1 MANDTRLRL
10 YKALNDAGYDIGEY
24 DEFDR
29 RMNNSDDRGKFYK
42 AVSDAGFDIG
52 PIDEFDERIR
62 DSKYK
67 LLIHGVET
75 PVSEKEWREAKR
87 KAERRNTGG
96 NGSDR
101 KSGIQEEAERLPVAP
116 TMEQKDMEAAVGLRK
131 PGSYPIGK
139 DGQLDIH
146 PVLTQRSERIHQRGM
161 ENAHGDL
168 DTERE
173 VELSEAYAER
183 KRLEKELEPYT
194 MRQASRIIHSSTIP
208 GGYAGGHSSEERAD
222 MKRHDALLAAKRQLD
237 ERIATLEESRDKNTS
252 GFWRNLWRTVT
263 NPSTWS
269 FGLIPLNDALASND
283 VADKLENGTELNE
296 QEETMLRQMVMNEE
310 AKQKY
315 GDDKGFMARAGTIT
329 GEALPFVAEFLLTG
343 GYGGVTKGVGEATAK
358 GLAKMTAT
366 DLSKKGLRS
375 WLVKSTGTV
384 AGDVAGATLM
394 ANTTGVAKTASDVME
409 RQRGSIIQ
417 DENGDYHFGHYE
429 QDEDGNSVF
438 VDGGKTWAQSIYE
451 AEAANTLEYY
461 TEMLGNHMEKPL
473 GAVGSWIAEK
483 TGLGKAGAYLVK
495 KLGLGEVSKDLSQI
509 TANGYGRA
517 MKHVLERGG
526 IQDYPSEVLEE
537 EANIIL
543 NSMFV
548 GDNSLSDLVDGR
560 TQADIWGGMLFSV
573 GFMNSPAV
581 GWRGIQSAGY
591 LKTKHDMEKAD
602 KLASYRMTED
612 RWKPLRERI
621 DGTSNEDMTDLEMEI
636 KHDDTMHENEKKAA
650 LDYIGRLL
658 KFRGWNIG
666 ATAKAKDE
674 VENPAAEPQGAV
686 SRDLNASYIGGYEA
700 DDEQLN
706 DIRNGYEFQ
715 RQRIEELA
723 ADDMLNQLDADPI
736 GALNFIRSGEAWT
749 EEEKQTAIDYVN
761 AKAAYDG
768 MIHRVQDDI
777 DGRIA
782 MSDAMIE
789 SRKHHD
795 DGMIHPATMKTDDRK
810 VYVIGGKLV
819 MNEDGTMIDHD
830 QSDESVII
838 RDAATGAIE
847 FADPHD
853 VLSTDEALDAAQE
866 KEAAQEAIR
875 QQYAQEAANKI
886 DGVLPFNNGDTY
898 QVVDDQGQQ
907 HTVTVIPTGTVN
919 SQGQVLQT
927 GDGEVVVSMDGGEPV
942 AMSRE
947 AIQNMA
953 ENVNLARLQQ
963 YVQEKAVQR
972 EEQAA
977 AEREANRPVYNL
989 NDEVTLQ
996 TEEGMVRGSI
1006 AAEANEDGLI
1016 EVYTERPIGGKQIN
1030 LYNRDQLDGMVVEH
1044 NGAVAEP
1051 QPVQNEGGD
1060 AGGEAGLEQ
1069 TGANEPSAA
1078 TPSTPVAEATVTVDE
1093 PMPMIG
1099 EGEDAEPDFSQATPQ
1114 RAHTYIYNEA
1124 GLSRDEANQ
1133 FVEANRKAADK
1144 ALEKAQNGKPKMGTS
1159 LAKYRKETAE
1169 WQQKVEAAQQ
1179 VSDYWKQVKDEQG
1192 RVLASEAQE
1201 RAVRDAAAHE
1211 QAVTQEQARQ
1221 AEELR
1226 KREEQSALGTH
1237 TASPAIREKWESAH
1251 KVEGARNEIV
1261 LANGERVPGRYVLV
1275 ESGAATPSHNPRQE
1289 FVKNEG
1295 FPMDENGQSVN
1306 DRDYERDKDAQATTR
1321 QIASVYDQ
1329 RALQTP
1335 VVVTNDGIVLSGN
1348 GRTMAGELAAQDGT
1362 DGAYIEHL
1370 KKYGR
1375 QFGFTPEQMEGMA
1388 HPRVVFVPDEAM
1400 PYTADTFAK
1409 FNQQEMKGQSKTEQA
1424 VKLGKVV
1431 GNETFG
1437 RIIKSINA
1445 YDTLGEYYADPS
1457 ATTQAVN
1464 ELRDAGAISQA
1475 QYAEMFDGETISA
1488 QGREVLEN
1496 MLIGK
1501 AFESNPDAVR
1511 QITSFKGVRQSVIT
1525 ALAEISNNLMLGEDY
1540 SHESELAQAINLVYQ
1555 ARQSGYK
1562 QGDKV
1567 SGFARQQNLFAFD
1580 EGATVADF
1588 DNATVLMYADLLN
1601 EGRPTLLKKALAL
1614 YNQAAK
1620 DSANGQLDIFSGGVK
1635 TQEEILYDVKQ
1646 LLRNGTEEEQQA
1658 ALAAATAERKAAAV
1672 SGISENGVAG
1682 GVNQGGEVTGGIERT
1697 DEREGDLAQAKVT
1710 APLSNEVNEFDKP
1723 FVLSSDGTPTFG
1735 EVTEDSGL
1743 TAAPIKLSL
1752 GENIVDENG
1761 SNHGYGL
1768 LHIEAGHGN
1777 QIRAAGF
1784 ASVEDF
1790 VEAVARNYDTIREGS
1805 VVADNQTYLL
1815 EVSDEHNNTL
1825 FVQLSKDGG
1834 YWNVN
1839 SAGIFKKKYSRR
1851 KPEVFTRPALEPE
1864 TNTDFSGVDSGL
1876 SNGVTAPAGN
1886 SPQTSA
1892 GKGSNNNPNLQEKAE
1907 IFADGQGNM
1916 EIDGGTVS
1924 QQHIGQEV
1932 ENEEATVGEPQVET
1946 DAVAIAEREVNT
1958 NPTPAQKDAG
1968 NYKKGHVKIE
1978 GFDVTI
1984 ENPRGSERSGTDANG
1999 HEWRQRMN
2007 NTYGYIRGTEGVDG
2021 DHIDVFLSDS
2031 PESGNVYVID
2041 QRKADGS
2048 FDEHKVM
2055 YGFGSADEARAAYLS
2070 NYEEGWQGLG
2080 AITEV
2085 SKDEFKK
2092 WIDSSHR
2099 KTKPFAEYKSVKT
2112 LGDTQLGEGAAV
2124 VQQPTEQS
2132 EEPQPVG
2139 RGVFGNIYDQFKG
2152 KAKEAI
2158 AFLRKRK
2165 EGVAK
2170 GALHHRQV
2178 GDIDVVWGDENRGLA
2193 HIDNKHTDVATR
2205 LQEVLDGMS
2214 VVSTSEN
2221 RIVLDS
2227 PTHRAVVSKDWYGEP
2242 VDNWLLTA
2250 YGKKNG
2256 VSGGSIDI
2264 VPEPEGKQNGTA
2276 PLQNASP
2283 SNSVS
2288 ANTTDTNRTAVDGK
2302 RNDTATPQNTVSEGK
2317 GNDISASEQ
2326 GNAEKSAI
2334 EPEFEARYQISP
2346 KPYTTKRGKVLD
2358 MQLVMFP
2365 DELKDKVN
2373 WTNARQLAKELK
2385 GWWSREDGGFLM
2397 RDAETAQQLADTVLS
2412 QIGNNDA
2419 MEQQLRDERLSLSDM
2434 ALATDE
2440 AQNVEAVDAQQ
2451 EADALT
2457 QQPPQEAQGSMAD
2470 NGYGANNTL
2479 VSRDRYEELKERMR
2493 KKMLGQLNM
2502 GIDPEILAIGTE
2514 MAAFHIEAGA
2524 RKFADFAKKMIEDL
2538 GDAIRPYLKSFY
2550 NGARELPE
2558 VGDAGYSEEMSPYD
2572 EVRAFDVLS
2581 LGGETTEHSTPTVFE
2596 RAEEVTKELD
2606 AERQAEEAKEK
2617 IAESKPKTTP
2627 NPLRPATEA
2636 DFDNAHPVVYYDG
2649 KPYGV
2654 IAVMHSGEQISAT
2667 QFSQPHIESI
2677 VLTNGK
2683 SVNLDNLQVFDEAT
2697 AATQR
2702 IREIAE
2708 KNSISEQKRG
2718 KSTPSKKKRVSLQQ
2732 EPDLFGNSFNEEST
2746 SVESQNK
2753 NDNDRLRRTE
2763 TAVRSS
2769 RGQGEGAP
2777 APAQT
2782 DRGGELPSESGG
2794 SQLQQGADRQGS
2806 AGLQDRRSP
2815 DGLSQGESV
2824 ESRRDDNGGLD
2835 SGLQERRNDG
2845 RRDSSVQ
2852 GRDEQVRSS
2861 SGRPVGYVSQL
2872 TENLSGVPNGDTRG
2886 SVRPGSSNIRRS
2898 ESERGKSDAPL
2909 SPVSN
2914 PKNLR
2919 NNHAE
2924 RGKDYAP
2931 RGVDARID
2939 ANIKAIELMKQ
2950 LMDSGEQATPE
2961 QMAVLRQFSGWGGLG
2976 KAFENYTAH
2985 TNGKPTPQYL
2995 RELLGEE
3002 AYQQANMSRNSAY
3015 YTPANV
3021 IDALWDVAR
3030 AMGFKGGR
3038 VLEGSAGIGNI
3049 LGLMPTDMSERSDIH
3064 AVEIDPTTGNI
3075 LSLLYPDAKVDVQG
3089 FEATQ
3094 VENGSV
3100 DLAITNVPFVTG
3112 LRVNDTTGDK
3122 DLSKKF
3128 HDIHDFC
3135 IAKNVRKLREG
3146 GMGIFITS
3154 SGTLDNSARLR
3165 QWIIQE
3171 GGADVVG
3178 AFRLNNE
3185 TFGGTGATSD
3195 IIVIRKRVNGKVS
3208 PHAIDVLST
3217 TGERTAE
3224 YDTGES
3230 KRVKGEEIP
3239 IIKQLSMDYNSY
3251 FVEHPE
3257 MMGGEMHFGFE
3268 KGETFRPTSKALYP
3282 VKGKNQAELLK
3293 SWVSSFAGKE
3303 WVNAETSRQNRE
3315 AHDVVYE
3322 ELGEGVK
3329 EGSMVVS
3336 NGQLCI
3342 AQRGKAVPLAVNAN
3356 KVKGHSKVECF
3367 EAYQGIKKALS
3378 DLLQYQTD
3386 VEDDSGL
3393 QPLLKA
3399 LNKAYDDFVKTYGHL
3414 HKNTS
3419 ISFLKSDVDFANI
3432 LALEKFSERGDLKT
3446 GKRIQEFGKTD
3457 IFSQRV
3463 VEKEKAPE
3471 PTNVKDGIIAS
3482 IYVYGRVDVPWITEQ
3497 LSGKTAEHTTLTEDD
3512 VKAEIVRSGL
3522 GFENPVT
3529 RQMEVSYEYLSGNVR
3544 EKLAQATQNNSN
3556 GQYDANIKA
3565 LEKVIPDNIPAHL
3578 IDFSIGSSWIDPKLY
3593 EEYVKEKTDIDVTFT
3608 SAGGTWFMRTP
3619 YSVSEQKNRAMGV
3632 VSELLHKT
3640 IMGTQLI
3647 EAAMQNKT
3655 ITVSETHK
3663 KWDGSTETI
3672 TDKEATQACS
3682 NKIDEIR
3689 QDFKEW
3695 ARAKMQSDP
3704 AMSEHIERIYNDMF
3718 NNYAPMKIEDTF
3730 VPIHFAG
3737 ASKKITLDPHQSHA
3751 AMRAVLQ
3758 PVMLAHEVGAGK
3770 TFTLITAAM
3779 EMRRLGTA
3787 KKPMI
3792 VVQNATVGQ
3801 FVESAKELYLSAKV
3815 LTIEEA
3821 DRTAEGRK
3829 NFYAKIKY
3837 NDWDMIV
3844 VPQSVF
3850 ERIPD
3855 SEERQMKFVQDKIEE
3870 KMLVLEQMRDADP
3883 DSSSWIVKQAEKEI
3897 NKLEDE
3903 LAGLTDSISSKRKE
3917 RDEKKEAVTRQNA
3930 EVKALEMLD
3939 RQTDDVENF
3948 DDMGIDAILVDEAHE
3963 YKHLGF
3969 ATAMQRGVKG
3979 VDPSYSKKAQ
3989 GVYLKTQAVLEKNN
4003 GRNVV
4008 FATGTPI
4015 SNTAAEIWTFMR
4027 YLMPADTMKEYGIYY
4042 FDDFV
4047 RNFGNL
4053 QQMLEFTTSG
4063 KFKESNRFAGY
4074 VNLPELVRIWAG
4086 VADTMT
4092 QKEIEEYRKKMGK
4105 PTKIP
4110 RTELLYDNGDN
4121 KAEDIYLPQTRALR
4135 SVMKYV
4141 KKRLDDFDKMSG
4153 KEKKENSHIPLTMYG
4168 IAKAAA
4174 VDARLVVSDAADEP
4188 QSKTNE
4194 AVRQTLRSLRETE
4207 SYSGTVALFADN
4219 YQNKKSGFNLY
4230 EDIREKLIAQGVP
4243 AEQIVVMKSGMSVKK
4258 KLEIFDKVNRGE
4270 IRVIMGSTFTLGTGV
4285 NIQERLHTLIHLDA
4299 PNRPMD
4305 YTQRNGRI
4313 LRQGNL
4319 HKEMGKPVRV
4329 LRFGVEDSLD
4339 VTAYQRLKTKGA
4351 IADSIMN
4358 GKQMMSNSM
4367 ENRVLEEEED
4377 VFGDTVAQLSGSE
4390 YAMLKNQAE
4399 KDVRKYEAKKKQYQA
4414 DQTYCHNEIPR
4425 LDGEIRAWKERLD
4438 KYRKNLAIVEAV
4450 PQHTEPSITVG
4461 KQTFPSIEAM
4471 ADFIKEYNK
4480 SIKEAENDLRDN
4492 PSLHSQTR
4500 RLTVNVGGIDFVFT
4514 TEQNVE
4520 TKEDQGTLFSAVRRK
4535 MTYSCEALGLTDVP
4549 VRQSLLREGLEDI
4562 VKNVISGQDFRE
4574 GIERSERIIDKN
4586 EKSLAQVRERHGKPF
4601 EFEKELEQAH
4611 ERFDEYSELMKKELE
4626 EKEKKYAEMDA
4637 DVEDVDVNEAAEV
4650 EDEDTVGDE
4659 DVRFKDGGGRDEGV
4673 AQVRRR
4679 FDELNS
4685 QYSGKAFDV
4694 VVLDELSDDEV
4705 LDLLGA
4711 TAEEREEITPEEVE
4725 KVRDWLKNGKRY
4737 ASYNSLTG
4745 KIIIFADKVPE
4756 GKEEEAFFHENIHGV
4771 LRDLYG
4777 DGVRPVAEL
4786 FWEIAP
4792 DNGLVSRDFVK
4803 RNYESAK
4810 QKEEYFVYWLSRA
4823 MVKGRVDEELDLLGK
4838 EETNIKDY
4846 GQGTEENGEAN
4857 RPEVQEEEV
4866 GNSSGMGSE
4875 TGERRRDRVLRGVR
4889 LESSS
4894 VRGIRD
4900 VVVGILNSIGY
4911 EPSLEAERRL
4921 DMDSGVNSAT
4931 GIPGGALSRLAG
4943 SYEPR
4948 TATRRYTR
4956 AEQSAYVERKL
4967 KQLRR
4972 AATELVEKLGLTG
4985 RVTILDSD
4993 EGLGKRYQGKRG
5005 WYDEKKGTITVVLGN
5020 HSGKLD
5026 VLETVLHEG
5035 VAHYGLRRLFGRN
5048 FDQFLDNV
5056 FEAAEPD
5063 VRARIVKLA
5072 TRHKWDFRI
5081 ATEEY
5086 LADLAERI
5094 DYNAVDNVMF
5104 GWWTSIKRMF
5114 FKMLGKLGLK
5124 DFADTGIELS
5134 DNELRYILWR
5144 SYQNLAEPGRYRN
5157 PFSVAKDMDMQLRLG
5172 VSSYDKER
5180 ARIHSLGRIDDS
5192 SRVLANAVAEGGNF
5206 VAEPQ
5211 STVLRF
5217 SGGDLEDVNARFNE
5231 QLANFT
5237 LASSDDYVFDLGSPS
5252 LPLLAAGVEDKPIR
5266 LYGSKVAA
5274 KMRKHGF
5281 NASELRDLPYAVAH
5295 PIAVFDNLGRIG
5307 NRSVLT
5313 ELQKERGNI
5322 LVTIDIGKGTDVDFD
5337 IVSSV
5342 FGKRGSSVVEW
5353 INKGFLRFV
5362 DKEKA
5367 LNYLHLS
5374 APIAE
5379 ASNNPELNSAAKVVE
5394 EFENPKL
5401 FEENLSE
5408 DSKKG
5413 GVLFRDGDGD
5423 FSERDRAIARD
5434 RYEKMVSE
5442 GLYQFQEAVQDSM
5455 LGLKKLYDAILT
5467 PKGKVH
5473 MEDVE
5478 GYENAYLAENRMS
5491 SVNAAE
5497 QHDYYLRFMQP
5508 LLEEIGKLTKPAG
5521 KTSGHSNAAR
5531 IALTDY
5537 MMAKHGL
5544 ERNRVFA
5551 ERDAREVEANGG
5563 DFNEAYQNF
5572 REKDYS
5578 GLTALTGENDV
5589 LAAEDAAQQIVD
5601 DYEAAYDTADL
5612 WDRTREATHATLE
5625 KIYRSGL
5632 LSKERYEQIRDMF
5645 QYYIPLQGWDETTSD
5660 EVYGYLTSKSGP
5672 FGGSPIKHA
5681 VGRSSKADDPVA
5693 TIAMMAD
5700 AAIRQG
5706 NRNLMKQRFLNFVLN
5721 HPSDLV
5727 SVRDLWLEYDAVAD
5741 EWVPV
5746 FADIEDGDTAADVER
5761 KVEAFEQ
5768 RMEQLAEAEPDRYKR
5783 GRDAQSIP
5791 YKVVKGNMKEH
5802 QVLVK
5807 RGGRT
5812 YVLTINGNPRAA
5824 QALNGLTNPD
5834 VEQGGAVGKLLKA
5847 GEWVNRH
5854 LSAFYTTRYPDFV
5867 VSNFFRDMLYSNCMT
5882 WVKESPRYALRYHKN
5897 FGMVANPVMMRRLLG
5912 KWEHGTLDRNKRLEE
5927 MFYQFM
5933 MNGGET
5939 GYTSVR
5945 DIEEHKREIA
5955 KELKK
5960 QGSMSRKAWSAL
5972 GMQLDLLN
5980 RSVEN
5985 CARFAA
5991 FVTSR
5996 EMGRSIDRSIYD
6008 AKEVSVNFN
6017 KKGSGSKMLNSK
6029 GQDRNILKLL
6039 ANPKTYFSEKDRA
6052 ELLAQIGSYVGGGGR
6067 LAFVFWNAGV
6077 QGLTNFGR
6085 AGKRHGGKAFAGAA
6099 TMFIVGYV
6107 IPQLAA
6113 AMGGGDGDDDDKNAY
6128 YNLPEY
6134 VRRSNICFRVGDQW
6148 VTIPLPIE
6156 FRSIYGLGELA
6167 SGVISGNEHYDNKE
6181 LSYQIV
6187 SQVSQILPLDMLE
6200 GGGGVSPWIPSSAK
6214 PFVEAY
6220 WMNKG
6225 WTGLPIYKETPWNQN
6240 DPEWTKAY
6248 KNTDQTLVGASKWLN
6263 ENTGGDDFK
6272 KGAIDINPAKLEY
6285 LLSGVFGGYVTT
6297 AEKLK
6302 KMGETAL
6309 GNREFD
6315 WRNMLIANRVVK
6327 TGDERTANRKL
6338 QNEYFKYKKE
6348 YEETKRLMRK
6358 YKDAADEGI
6367 AGMAEK
6373 VDFLYNSPEYLR
6385 YELFNKYKADI
6396 DDYREDLQEATDD
6409 SERKSIEGEMY
6420 ATMREL
6426 IDLLH
6431 EVK

>member
-1 MANDTRLRL
+1 MNDNKRKL
-10 YKALNDAGYDIGEY
+10 YDALSQEY
-24 DEFDR
+24 DMGTFEQF
-29 RMNNSDDRGKFYK
+29 ST
-42 AVSDAGFDIG
+42 DIE
-52 PIDEFDERIR
+52 D
-62 DSKYK
+62 
-67 LLIHGVET
+67 
-75 PVSEKEWREAKR
+75 EAKR
-87 KAERRNTGG
+87 RKLYESIKGTYDLPDFNGFSSQLGVVAAQPQPTEQKQEVKSVGDTVVKPVVPTFTEQQLDSMEHVAQPTITSDTTQQLGAAYKHAADVTPERVAPVVDAE
-96 NGSDR
+96 
-101 KSGIQEEAERLPVAP
+101 QERAKEREAEL
-116 TMEQKDMEAAVGLRK
+116 Q
-131 PGSYPIGK
+131 
-139 DGQLDIH
+139 
-146 PVLTQRSERIHQRGM
+146 
-161 ENAHGDL
+161 
-168 DTERE
+168 
-173 VELSEAYAER
+173 EAYAER
-183 KRLEKELEPYT
+183 ERLEKELEPYT

-208 GGYAGGHSSEERAD
+208 GGYAGGHSDEERAD
-222 MKRHDALLAAKRQLD
+222 MKKHDALLAAKRQLD
-237 ERIATLEESRDKNTS
+237 ERIETLEESRDKNTS

-269 FGLIPLNDALASND
+269 FGLIPLNDALVAND
-283 VADKLENGTELNE
+283 VANKLKNDTELNE
-296 QEETMLRQMVMNEE
+296 QEETMLQQMVMNEE

-329 GEALPFVAEFLLTG
+329 GEALPFVSEFLLTG
-343 GYGGVTKGVGEATAK
+343 GYSGVAHGVGSATTK

-394 ANTTGVAKTASDVME
+394 ANTTGAAKTASDAME
-409 RQRGSIIQ
+409 RHRGSIIQ
-417 DENGDYHFGHYE
+417 DDNGDYHFGHYE
-429 QDEDGNSVF
+429 QDEDGNPVF

-461 TEMLGNHMEKPL
+461 TEMLGAHMEKPL
-473 GAVGSWIAEK
+473 GATGSWIAEK
-483 TGLGKAGAYLVK
+483 AGLDKAGAYMVK
-495 KLGLGEVSKDLSQI
+495 KLGLGEVSKDLSQV

-581 GWRGIQSAGY
+581 AGGTVDAASY
-591 LKTKHDMEKAD
+591 LRTKHSMDNAER
-602 KLASYRMTED
+602 LASYRMTED

-621 DGTSNEDMTDLEMEI
+621 DGTSNEDFADLANEI
-636 KHDDTMHENEKKAA
+636 LADEDMHIEEKKAVLKYMGQLA
-650 LDYIGRLL
+650 
-658 KFRGWNIG
+658 KFRGFNVG
-666 ATAKAKDE
+666 SSAKAKDE
-674 VENPAAEPQGAV
+674 VENPSGEQQGTV
-686 SRDLNASYIGGYEA
+686 SRDLNTSYIGGYEA
-700 DDEQLN
+700 NDEQLN
-706 DIRNGYEFQ
+706 DIKNGYEFQ
-715 RQRIEELA
+715 RQRLSAIV
-723 ADDMLNQLDADPI
+723 DDDYLQSFDNAPVNTLVGILSD
-736 GALNFIRSGEAWT
+736 GNSWT
-749 EEEKQTAIDYVN
+749 DEEKQTAIDYVN

-789 SRKHHD
+789 SRQHHD

-853 VLSTDEALDAAQE
+853 VLSIDEALDAAQE

-927 GDGEVVVSMDGGEPV
+927 GDGEVVVSIDGAEPV
-942 AMSRE
+942 PYSRE
-947 AIQNMA
+947 AIQQMF
-953 ENVNLARLQQ
+953 ENANLARLQQ
-963 YVQEKAVQR
+963 YEQEQAAHR

-977 AEREANRPVYNL
+977 AEREANRPVYNI

-996 TEEGMVRGSI
+996 TEEGTVRGSI
-1006 AAEANEDGLI
+1006 TAEANEDGLI
-1016 EVYTERPIGGKQIN
+1016 EVYTEQPIGGKKIN

-1179 VSDYWKQVKDEQG
+1179 VSDYWKQVKDEHSK
-1192 RVLASEAQE
+1192 VLASEAQE
-1201 RAVRDAAAHE
+1201 RAVRDAVVRE
-1211 QAVTQEQARQ
+1211 QAVIDEQARQ

-1226 KREEQSALGTH
+1226 KREEQAALGTH
-1237 TASPAIREKWESAH
+1237 NVAPAIREKWESAH

-1261 LANGERVPGRYVLV
+1261 LANGERVPGRYILV

-1362 DGAYIEHL
+1362 DGAYVEHL
-1370 KKYGR
+1370 KKYGQ
-1375 QFGFTPEQMEGMA
+1375 QFGFTPEQMEGME

-1424 VKLGKVV
+1424 VKFGKVV
-1431 GNETFG
+1431 GDETFG
-1437 RIIKSINA
+1437 RIIRSINA

-1457 ATTQAVN
+1457 ATTQAIN

-1496 MLIGK
+1496 TLIGK

-1511 QITSFKGVRQSVIT
+1511 QITAFKGVRQSVIT

-1540 SHESELAQAINLVYQ
+1540 SHENELAQAINLVYQ

-1580 EGATVADF
+1580 DGATVADYN
-1588 DNATVLMYADLLN
+1588 NATVLMYADLLN

-1620 DSANGQLDIFSGGVK
+1620 ESANGQLDIFSGGVK
-1635 TQEEILYDVKQ
+1635 TQEEILNDVKQ
-1646 LLRNGTEEEQQA
+1646 LLRNGTEEEQQT
-1658 ALAAATAERKAAAV
+1658 ALAAATAERKAAAAEGGNALV
-1672 SGISENGVAG
+1672 SA
-1682 GVNQGGEVTGGIERT
+1682 TPT
-1697 DEREGDLAQAKVT
+1697 DEGTGIQANGTTGSVDQGSEATREPLTAQQESEEEAALRSRIET
-1710 APLSNEVNEFDKP
+1710 LEDDE
-1723 FVLSSDGTPTFG
+1723 T
-1735 EVTEDSGL
+1735 TEDSPDGVVYHRPIL
-1743 TAAPIKLSL
+1743 IDGTHRVEQIDAPDKK
-1752 GENIVDENG
+1752 GNYNG
-1761 SNHGYGL
+1761 SYFVYEGQRFGGL
-1768 LHIEAGHGN
+1768 
-1777 QIRAAGF
+1777 
-1784 ASVEDF
+1784 
-1790 VEAVARNYDTIREGS
+1790 
-1805 VVADNQTYLL
+1805 
-1815 EVSDEHNNTL
+1815 
-1825 FVQLSKDGG
+1825 
-1834 YWNVN
+1834 
-1839 SAGIFKKKYSRR
+1839 
-1851 KPEVFTRPALEPE
+1851 PEVIAH
-1864 TNTDFSGVDSGL
+1864 
-1876 SNGVTAPAGN
+1876 
-1886 SPQTSA
+1886 
-1892 GKGSNNNPNLQEKAE
+1892 
-1907 IFADGQGNM
+1907 
-1916 EIDGGTVS
+1916 IDGKESPVT
-1924 QQHIGQEV
+1924 
-1932 ENEEATVGEPQVET
+1932 
-1946 DAVAIAEREVNT
+1946 IAEREVNT
-1958 NPTPAQKDAG
+1958 EPTPAQRDAG
-1968 NYKKGHVKIE
+1968 NYKKGHVKID
-1978 GFDVTI
+1978 GYDISI
-1984 ENPRGSERSGTDANG
+1984 ENPKGSVRRGTAHDGT
-1999 HEWRQRMN
+1999 EWETRMN

-2021 DHIDVFLSDS
+2021 DHIDVFLSDN

-2041 QRKADGS
+2041 QRNADGS

-2055 YGFGSADEARAAYLS
+2055 YGFNSADEARAAYLS

-2092 WIDSSHR
+2092 WVNSSHR
-2099 KTKPFAEYKSVKT
+2099 KTKPFADYKSVKP
-2112 LGDTQLGEGAAV
+2112 LGGQNESSYHVGE
-2124 VQQPTEQS
+2124 
-2132 EEPQPVG
+2132 
-2139 RGVFGNIYDQFKG
+2139 QF
-2152 KAKEAI
+2152 
-2158 AFLRKRK
+2158 
-2165 EGVAK
+2165 
-2170 GALHHRQV
+2170 
-2178 GDIDVVWGDENRGLA
+2178 
-2193 HIDNKHTDVATR
+2193 
-2205 LQEVLDGMS
+2205 
-2214 VVSTSEN
+2214 
-2221 RIVLDS
+2221 
-2227 PTHRAVVSKDWYGEP
+2227 
-2242 VDNWLLTA
+2242 
-2250 YGKKNG
+2250 
-2256 VSGGSIDI
+2256 DI
-2264 VPEPEGKQNGTA
+2264 V
-2276 PLQNASP
+2276 
-2283 SNSVS
+2283 
-2288 ANTTDTNRTAVDGK
+2288 DD
-2302 RNDTATPQNTVSEGK
+2302 NDKSTQAKIVNI
-2317 GNDISASEQ
+2317 DEQ
-2326 GNAEKSAI
+2326 GNVELVIGWHGDNYRKTVTPKELDDYRERETIRNTRDELSTFIANVVDDGDYSFVEKATPDEVKSLKQLVDEWDFYESSSDNTGKSGEVWSKIEDYINRMRAKYPEAEQKASDDAV
-2334 EPEFEARYQISP
+2334 ESEFEAKYQISP
-2346 KPYTTKRGKVLD
+2346 KPYTTKKGKVLD
-2358 MQLVMFP
+2358 MQLVKFA
-2365 DELKDKVN
+2365 DELKDKVI
-2373 WTNARQLAKELK
+2373 WTNARQLAKDLK

-2440 AQNVEAVDAQQ
+2440 AQNVEAVDASVPESSNDDERAIELFNGINEGDVLVNDADMTATILKKVDGKSKKNQAISLKWKKTVENSQ
-2451 EADALT
+2451 NGHDQTILNPLNFMKWVEANNMHKQGDVAET
-2457 QQPPQEAQGSMAD
+2457 QQQTEQQTEQPIEQPQQPTEQAQGSTSER
-2470 NGYGANNTL
+2470 GYGANNTL

-2550 NGARELPE
+2550 NGARDLPE
-2558 VGDAGYSEEMSPYD
+2558 VEKAGYTEEMSPYD
-2572 EVRAFDVLS
+2572 EVKKFDVANFDKA
-2581 LGGETTEHSTPTVFE
+2581 STDSMAA
-2596 RAEEVTKELD
+2596 AEQVM
-2606 AERQAEEAKEK
+2606 AEQEAARQADEAKEK

-2654 IAVMHSGEQISAT
+2654 IAVVRSGEQISAT
-2667 QFSQPHIESI
+2667 QFSQPHIESV

-2683 SVNLDNLQVFDEAT
+2683 SVNLDNLQVSDEAT

-2708 KNSISEQKRG
+2708 KGSKSEQKRG
-2718 KSTPSKKKRVSLQQ
+2718 KATPSKKKSVTLQQ
-2732 EPDLFGNSFNEEST
+2732 EPDLFGNSFGEEST

-2753 NDNDRLRRTE
+2753 RNND
-2763 TAVRSS
+2763 
-2769 RGQGEGAP
+2769 EG
-2777 APAQT
+2777 
-2782 DRGGELPSESGG
+2782 RENRPSPS
-2794 SQLQQGADRQGS
+2794 
-2806 AGLQDRRSP
+2806 
-2815 DGLSQGESV
+2815 GLSQGRTEGSKRTDD
-2824 ESRRDDNGGLD
+2824 SRLD
-2835 SGLQERRNDG
+2835 SNLQEGRNVRQG
-2845 RRDSSVQ
+2845 DSSVSPATTGERSRSERPAGRLQ
-2852 GRDEQVRSS
+2852 G
-2861 SGRPVGYVSQL
+2861 L
-2872 TENLSGVPNGDTRG
+2872 ENTSRVPNGDTRG
-2886 SVRPGSSNIRRS
+2886 SVRPGRTNIRRD

-2909 SPVSN
+2909 SPVST

-3064 AVEIDPTTGNI
+3064 AVEIDQTTGNI

-3100 DLAITNVPFVTG
+3100 DLAITNVPFVPG
-3112 LRVNDTTGDK
+3112 MLVPKDTSGDS
-3122 DLSKKF
+3122 DLSRKF
-3128 HDIHDFC
+3128 RNSIQDFC

-3146 GMGIFITS
+3146 GIGIFITS
-3154 SGTLDNSARLR
+3154 RSTLDDSARLR
-3165 QWIIQE
+3165 EWVIQE

-3195 IIVIRKRVNGKVS
+3195 IIVIRKRVNGKKS

-3224 YDTGES
+3224 YNTGET
-3230 KRVKGEEIP
+3230 KKVKGEEIP

-3257 MMGGEMHFGFE
+3257 MMGGEMHFNFE
-3268 KGETFRPTSKALYP
+3268 MGETRYPTSRSLFP
-3282 VKGKNQAELLK
+3282 VKGKNQADMLK
-3293 SWVSSFAGKE
+3293 SWAQSFDGKDWEEAAGAALPDGA
-3303 WVNAETSRQNRE
+3303 V
-3315 AHDVVYE
+3315 DVYE
-3322 ELGEGVK
+3322 DLGEGVK

-3419 ISFLKSDVDFANI
+3419 ISFLKNDVDFANI
-3432 LALEKFSERGDLKT
+3432 LALEKFSERGDVKA

-3482 IYVYGRVDVPWITEQ
+3482 IYVHGRVDVPWIVEQ
-3497 LSGKTAEHTTLTEDD
+3497 LNRHGGETAMHTEEE
-3512 VKAEIVRSGL
+3512 VKAEIVKSGL

-3544 EKLAQATQNNSN
+3544 EKLAQAQANNAD

-3565 LEKVIPDNIPAHL
+3565 LEAVVPMDIPAHL

-3663 KWDGSTETI
+3663 KWDGSIETI

-3704 AMSEHIERIYNDMF
+3704 AMSERIERIYNDMF
-3718 NNYAPMKIEDTF
+3718 NNYVPRAIPDEF
-3730 VPIHFAG
+3730 VPAHFGG
-3737 ASKKITLDPHQSHA
+3737 AATTVDGKPFSLRPHQGK
-3751 AMRAVLQ
+3751 AVVRGTMQ
-3758 PVMLAHEVGAGK
+3758 PLLLAHEVGTGK
-3770 TFTLITAAM
+3770 TYTLISTAM

-3787 KKPMI
+3787 RKPMI

-3801 FVESAKELYLSAKV
+3801 FVESAKKLYPNAKV
-3815 LTIEEA
+3815 LTLE
-3821 DRTAEGRK
+3821 DKDHTGEGRK

-3855 SEERQMKFVQDKIEE
+3855 SEERQMRFVQDKIEE

-3883 DSSSWIVKQAEKEI
+3883 DSNSWIVKQAEKEI
-3897 NKLEDE
+3897 DKLEDE
-3903 LAGLTDSISSKRKE
+3903 LAGLTDSISNKRKE

-4053 QQMLEFTTSG
+4053 QQMLEFTTSA
-4063 KFKESNRFAGY
+4063 KFKEVNRFAGY

-4086 VADTMT
+4086 VADTVLT
-4092 QKEIEEYRKKMGK
+4092 REAGGVSD
-4105 PTKIP
+4105 KIP
-4110 RTELLYDNGDN
+4110 DMESG
-4121 KAEDIYLPQTRALR
+4121 KAIDTYLPQTRALR
-4135 SVMKYV
+4135 SVMKFV
-4141 KKRLDDFDKMSG
+4141 KKQLDDFDNMSG
-4153 KEKKENSHIPLTMYG
+4153 KEKKANSHIPLTMYG

-4219 YQNKKSGFNLY
+4219 YQNKRSGFNLY

-4367 ENRVLEEEED
+4367 ENRALEEEED

-4425 LDGEIRAWKERLD
+4425 LEGEIRAWKERLD

-4549 VRQSLLREGLEDI
+4549 VHQSLLREGLEDI

-4637 DVEDVDVNEAAEV
+4637 DVEEASDISEADEADDETEDEASDVHFRDGEDDVESINEQFNRELQMQIDGTLPQGHIYDMGMPSEILLSTGIANVPIQLNSTRLESKSSQFGHDFALSEIKDLVKAINDPVAIFAYGDKEKAQNIIVEIQKEGDNFVVGLSIRPSVNGRVLEVNSIRNVFPKKNAEWLNWINQGKLLYVDKEKIQNLINQQRTILADVEYLDLDSAAKVVQNFENPKLSEENLREREGDSSSKRLTYEESLAMSRRAGYTKKQHDAWQERAWRHMHEAAESMV
-4650 EDEDTVGDE
+4650 E
-4659 DVRFKDGGGRDEGV
+4659 
-4673 AQVRRR
+4673 
-4679 FDELNS
+4679 
-4685 QYSGKAFDV
+4685 
-4694 VVLDELSDDEV
+4694 
-4705 LDLLGA
+4705 
-4711 TAEEREEITPEEVE
+4711 
-4725 KVRDWLKNGKRY
+4725 
-4737 ASYNSLTG
+4737 
-4745 KIIIFADKVPE
+4745 
-4756 GKEEEAFFHENIHGV
+4756 
-4771 LRDLYG
+4771 
-4777 DGVRPVAEL
+4777 
-4786 FWEIAP
+4786 
-4792 DNGLVSRDFVK
+4792 
-4803 RNYESAK
+4803 
-4810 QKEEYFVYWLSRA
+4810 
-4823 MVKGRVDEELDLLGK
+4823 
-4838 EETNIKDY
+4838 
-4846 GQGTEENGEAN
+4846 
-4857 RPEVQEEEV
+4857 
-4866 GNSSGMGSE
+4866 
-4875 TGERRRDRVLRGVR
+4875 
-4889 LESSS
+4889 
-4894 VRGIRD
+4894 
-4900 VVVGILNSIGY
+4900 
-4911 EPSLEAERRL
+4911 
-4921 DMDSGVNSAT
+4921 
-4931 GIPGGALSRLAG
+4931 RLA
-4943 SYEPR
+4943 
-4948 TATRRYTR
+4948 
-4956 AEQSAYVERKL
+4956 
-4967 KQLRR
+4967 
-4972 AATELVEKLGLTG
+4972 LGG
-4985 RVTILDSD
+4985 RVTIMETPD
-4993 EGLGKRYQGKRG
+4993 GLKGRKAKAKGWFDAKTGK
-5005 WYDEKKGTITVVLGN
+5005 IVVVLGN
-5020 HSGKLD
+5020 HHSVSD
-5026 VLETVLHEG
+5026 VVKTILHEG
-5035 VAHYGLRRLFGRN
+5035 VAHYGLRKLFGQH

-5056 FEAAEPD
+5056 YQYGDES
-5063 VRARIVKLA
+5063 VRREIVELA
-5072 TRHKWDFRI
+5072 KKHGWDFRE

-5086 LADLAERI
+5086 LARLAEDTDFERAT
-5094 DYNAVDNVMF
+5094 NQ
-5104 GWWTSIKRMF
+5104 GWWSKIKSLF
-5114 FKMLGKLGLK
+5114 LDMLHHIGLGDYGGAIL
-5124 DFADTGIELS
+5124 TN
-5134 DNELRYILWR
+5134 NELRYILWR
-5144 SYQNLAEPGRYRN
+5144 SYENMAEPGRYRN
-5157 PFSVAKDMDMQLRLG
+5157 PFREAEDISMQMRLG
-5172 VSSYDKER
+5172 VGSFDRER
-5180 ARIHSLGRIDDS
+5180 ARIHSLGRIDS
-5192 SRVLANAVAEGGNF
+5192 SRQIAAEGVAEG
-5206 VAEPQ
+5206 
-5211 STVLRF
+5211 
-5217 SGGDLEDVNARFNE
+5217 D
-5231 QLANFT
+5231 
-5237 LASSDDYVFDLGSPS
+5237 
-5252 LPLLAAGVEDKPIR
+5252 
-5266 LYGSKVAA
+5266 
-5274 KMRKHGF
+5274 
-5281 NASELRDLPYAVAH
+5281 
-5295 PIAVFDNLGRIG
+5295 
-5307 NRSVLT
+5307 
-5313 ELQKERGNI
+5313 
-5322 LVTIDIGKGTDVDFD
+5322 GK
-5337 IVSSV
+5337 
-5342 FGKRGSSVVEW
+5342 
-5353 INKGFLRFV
+5353 
-5362 DKEKA
+5362 
-5367 LNYLHLS
+5367 
-5374 APIAE
+5374 
-5379 ASNNPELNSAAKVVE
+5379 
-5394 EFENPKL
+5394 
-5401 FEENLSE
+5401 
-5408 DSKKG
+5408 
-5413 GVLFRDGDGD
+5413 VLFRDGD

-5455 LGLKKLYDAILT
+5455 LGLKKLYDAILS

-5508 LLEEIGKLTKPAG
+5508 LLKAIGSIAG
-5521 KTSGHSNAAR
+5521 NKKGAR
-5531 IALTDY
+5531 QALTDY

-5563 DFNEAYQNF
+5563 DFNDAYQKF

-5578 GLTALTGENDV
+5578 GLTALTGEDDV
-5589 LAAEDAAQQIVD
+5589 VAAEAAAQQIVD

-5612 WDRTREATHATLE
+5612 WDRTREATQATLE

-5632 LSKERYEQIRDMF
+5632 LSKEQYEQIRDMF
-5645 QYYIPLQGWDETTSD
+5645 EYYIPLQGWDETTSD

-5681 VGRSSKADDPVA
+5681 VGRSSKADDPIA

-5727 SVRDLWLEYDAVAD
+5727 SVHDLWLEYDAATD
-5741 EWVPV
+5741 EWIPV
-5746 FADIEDGDTAADVER
+5746 YADLEDGDTAADVER

-5791 YKVVKGNMKEH
+5791 YKVVKGNLKEH

-5834 VEQGGAVGKLLKA
+5834 VEQGGVVGNMLKA

-5854 LSAFYTTRYPDFV
+5854 LSAFYTTRNPDFV

-5897 FGMVANPVMMRRLLG
+5897 FGRLNPAKMRVLLG
-5912 KWEHGTLDRNKRLEE
+5912 KWEHGTLDMSNPTEHL
-5927 MFYQFM
+5927 FYQFM

-6017 KKGSGSKMLNSK
+6017 KKGSGGKMVNAT
-6029 GQDRNILKLL
+6029 GQTLL
-6039 ANPKTYFSEKDRA
+6039 GKV
-6052 ELLAQIGSYVGGGGR
+6052 GSYVGGGGR
-6067 LAFVFWNAGV
+6067 LAYVFWNAGV

-6085 AGKRHGGKAFAGAA
+6085 AGMRHGGKAFAGAA
-6099 TMFIVGYV
+6099 TMFILGYV

-6181 LSYQIV
+6181 LSYQIA

-6200 GGGGVSPWIPSSAK
+6200 GGGGVSPWVPSSAK

-6220 WMNKG
+6220 VMNKG
-6225 WTGLPIYKETPWNQN
+6225 WTGLPIYKDTPWNQN

-6248 KNTDQTLVGASKWLN
+6248 KNADQSLVGASKWLN
-6263 ENTGGDDFK
+6263 EKTGGDDFK

-6285 LLSGVFGGYVTT
+6285 LLSGVFGGYVNT

-6315 WRNMLIANRVVK
+6315 WRNMLLANRVVK

-6348 YEETKRLMRK
+6348 YEETSRLMRK
-6358 YKDAADEGI
+6358 YEDAADEGV

-6385 YELFNKYKADI
+6385 YELFDEYKADI

-6409 SERKSIEGEMY
+6409 AERKEIEAEMY

-6426 IDLLH
+6426 IDQLH
-6431 EVK
+6431 EIK

>member
-1 MANDTRLRL
+1 MWND
-10 YKALNDAGYDIGEY
+10 
-24 DEFDR
+24 
-29 RMNNSDDRGKFYK
+29 DDRKWLYEQMKAAGVNTGTYDDFTKSLNNKEDRDWYYNKSRSLGLNVGSADDFAGMMVEPVAVQPQRTQQPSTQPVAQPVVKPASQPQQQPKPRHEAQQPLTQSLGLPSWDEMLAEQQNKFELPPMFESE
-42 AVSDAGFDIG
+42 VSIDADGNRVSTPKLVPGFDAEG
-52 PIDEFDERIR
+52 HMAPGGVYRDALTGKTYDPQDPNVQQQVQKATRTTPIDLKQANR
-62 DSKYK
+62 
-67 LLIHGVET
+67 
-75 PVSEKEWREAKR
+75 
-87 KAERRNTGG
+87 
-96 NGSDR
+96 
-101 KSGIQEEAERLPVAP
+101 QQVA
-116 TMEQKDMEAAVGLRK
+116 
-131 PGSYPIGK
+131 S
-139 DGQLDIH
+139 
-146 PVLTQRSERIHQRGM
+146 
-161 ENAHGDL
+161 
-168 DTERE
+168 
-173 VELSEAYAER
+173 LS
-183 KRLEKELEPYT
+183 
-194 MRQASRIIHSSTIP
+194 QSI
-208 GGYAGGHSSEERAD
+208 D
-222 MKRHDALLAAKRQLD
+222 DALLQARGESVRMYTDAHQKAAKQGLGASLMLAASETAGAADPTDMQFMQRRRLLNAEYTGTEEGEQLARRISDLETAQRSMRDARRIISEADHNAKEGTFGKWLESSFAGGAARGFGQKLFDIDTWDMGVSDMQDAGNLLLALRAFDSGKPLTESQQAMLDAKAVELATNAYFGSYVGRGYKAGEVTAESIPFMIEMFLNPAAGTGQAAENMLARYALKRFGKQAVKQNAKKYVAAKVATRVVGDVVGSAAMAATTGAIGVGADTMDRMNGQVQTNTDADGQTVFAGHD
-237 ERIATLEESRDKNTS
+237 EGEDFGTAFGKAFAARTIENYSEMVGEYFAPVLGVGGQYVRKGMGKIGLESVSKFMDDVAMSDVGRLVTDFEKHAKWNGVFGEYAEEVAGGIMNALVVGDQTLD
-252 GFWRNLWRTVT
+252 T
-263 NPSTWS
+263 NPDTGVFNLDNNIDTFLGVSLM
-269 FGLIPLNDALASND
+269 G
-283 VADKLENGTELNE
+283 
-296 QEETMLRQMVMNEE
+296 
-310 AKQKY
+310 
-315 GDDKGFMARAGTIT
+315 GFMSA
-329 GEALPFVAEFLLTG
+329 
-343 GYGGVTKGVGEATAK
+343 
-358 GLAKMTAT
+358 M
-366 DLSKKGLRS
+366 
-375 WLVKSTGTV
+375 
-384 AGDVAGATLM
+384 
-394 ANTTGVAKTASDVME
+394 KTAGYRTPKYRA
-409 RQRGSIIQ
+409 RQ
-417 DENGDYHFGHYE
+417 
-429 QDEDGNSVF
+429 
-438 VDGGKTWAQSIYE
+438 
-451 AEAANTLEYY
+451 
-461 TEMLGNHMEKPL
+461 
-473 GAVGSWIAEK
+473 
-483 TGLGKAGAYLVK
+483 
-495 KLGLGEVSKDLSQI
+495 
-509 TANGYGRA
+509 
-517 MKHVLERGG
+517 
-526 IQDYPSEVLEE
+526 
-537 EANIIL
+537 
-543 NSMFV
+543 
-548 GDNSLSDLVDGR
+548 
-560 TQADIWGGMLFSV
+560 
-573 GFMNSPAV
+573 
-581 GWRGIQSAGY
+581 
-591 LKTKHDMEKAD
+591 DM
-602 KLASYRMTED
+602 
-612 RWKPLRERI
+612 
-621 DGTSNEDMTDLEMEI
+621 
-636 KHDDTMHENEKKAA
+636 
-650 LDYIGRLL
+650 
-658 KFRGWNIG
+658 
-666 ATAKAKDE
+666 KAKDD
-674 VENPAAEPQGAV
+674 AAAAV
-686 SRDLNASYIGGYEA
+686 FANQDTWGE
-700 DDEQLN
+700 
-706 DIRNGYEFQ
+706 IRNTLAFGEDKDVKAKLAEVMTNGDFTPEQKAAALEYAQAVEAYRGMLRGENKRREEGAADATQTDAETSFDNGYSLESDQEMNDAKNMLDFQ
-715 RQRIEELA
+715 RQRIGDFVT
-723 ADDMLNQLDADPI
+723 DDMLANFDSDPV
-736 GALNFIRSGEAWT
+736 GALNGILASDAWT
-749 EEEKQTAIDYVN
+749 DEEKQAATDYVN
-761 AKAAYDG
+761 AKATYDG
-768 MIHRVQDDI
+768 MIQHVQDDMQSRVTAAI
-777 DGRIA
+777 SMVNARVHPDGQ
-782 MSDAMIE
+782 
-789 SRKHHD
+789 
-795 DGMIHPATMKTDDRK
+795 IHPATMKVDDRK
-810 VYVIGGKLV
+810 VYVIGGNLV
-819 MNEDGTMIDHD
+819 MNEDGTMIDHEK
-830 QSDESVII
+830 SDESVIV
-838 RDAATGAIE
+838 RDAETGNVE
-847 FADPHD
+847 FADPRD
-853 VLSTDEALDAAQE
+853 VLSVDEPLDAAKE
-866 KEAAQEAIR
+866 KQMAQEAIR
-875 QQYAQEAANKI
+875 QEYAQQAANKI
-886 DGVLPFNNGDTY
+886 DGVLPFNEGDQYT
-898 QVVDDQGQQ
+898 VMDEQGGQ
-907 HTVTVIPTGTVN
+907 HTASILPTPIDE
-919 SQGQVLQT
+919 QT
-927 GDGEVVVSMDGGEPV
+927 GQPAIGEGEVLVSVDGGEAVVMPKEQV
-942 AMSRE
+942 QS
-947 AIQNMA
+947 MA
-953 ENVNLARLQQ
+953 ENANLARLQQ
-963 YVQEKAVQR
+963 YEQEQTERRAA
-972 EEQAA
+972 QAE
-977 AEREANRPVYNL
+977 AEREASRPTYSL

-996 TEEGMVRGSI
+996 TDEGQVRGSI
-1006 AAEANEDGLI
+1006 TAEANEDGLI
-1016 EVYTERPIGGKQIN
+1016 EVYTERPIGGKKIN
-1030 LYNRDQLDGMVVEH
+1030 LYNRDELDAMLIEH
-1044 NGAVAEP
+1044 NGAQQQVETPAGEIAGTTAQQADGETQLP
-1051 QPVQNEGGD
+1051 PLTNEGID
-1060 AGGEAGLEQ
+1060 AMLGAAPAAGTVAGLGENAQEVHGGESGQQPAGE
-1069 TGANEPSAA
+1069 TAGAAA
-1078 TPSTPVAEATVTVDE
+1078 Q

-1099 EGEDAEPDFSQATPQ
+1099 EGEDAEPDFSKVEPA
-1114 RAHTYIYNEA
+1114 RAHAFIYNEA

-1133 FVEANRKAADK
+1133 FVEANKKAADK
-1144 ALEKAQNGKPKMGTS
+1144 ALTTIQGKKPKMGTS
-1159 LAKYRKETAE
+1159 LAKYRKDTAE
-1169 WQQKVEAAQQ
+1169 WEQKVAQAQQ
-1179 VSDYWKQVKDEQG
+1179 QADYWKQVKDEQG
-1192 RVLASEAQE
+1192 RIVAAE
-1201 RAVRDAAAHE
+1201 RAAQAERDAQLHE
-1211 QAVTQEQARQ
+1211 QAVADEQERQ
-1221 AEELR
+1221 AAVIQQ
-1226 KREEQSALGTH
+1226 REEQAALGTH
-1237 TASPAIREKWESAH
+1237 NAAPAIREKWEAAP
-1251 KVEGARNEIV
+1251 KVEGARNELV
-1261 LANGERVPGRYVLV
+1261 LANGEKVPGRYVLV
-1275 ESGAATPSHNPRQE
+1275 ESGAATPSHNPAAG
-1289 FVKNEG
+1289 FTKNEG
-1295 FPMDENGQSVN
+1295 FPMDENEQSVN
-1306 DRDYERDKDAQATTR
+1306 DRDYERDQDAQTITR
-1321 QIASVYDQ
+1321 QIADQYDS
-1329 RALQTP
+1329 RAMQTP
-1335 VVVTNDGIVLSGN
+1335 VVVSSDGVVLSGN
-1348 GRTMAGELAAQDGT
+1348 GRTMAGELAAQNGT
-1362 DGAYIEHL
+1362 DGAYVEHL
-1370 KKYGR
+1370 KKYGQ
-1375 QFGFTPEQMEGMA
+1375 QFGFTPEQMEGME

-1424 VKLGKVV
+1424 VKFGKVV
-1431 GNETFG
+1431 GDETFG
-1437 RIIKSINA
+1437 RIIRSINA

-1457 ATTQAVN
+1457 ATTQAIN

-1496 MLIGK
+1496 TLIGK

-1511 QITSFKGVRQSVIT
+1511 QITAFKGVRQSVIT

-1540 SHESELAQAINLVYQ
+1540 SHENELAQAINLVYQ

-1580 EGATVADF
+1580 DGATVADYN
-1588 DNATVLMYADLLN
+1588 NATVLMYADLLN

-1620 DSANGQLDIFSGGVK
+1620 ESANGQLDIFSGGVK
-1635 TQEEILYDVKQ
+1635 TQEEILNDVKQ
-1646 LLRNGTEEEQQA
+1646 LLRNGTEEEQQT
-1658 ALAAATAERKAAAV
+1658 ALAAATAERKAAAAEGGNALV
-1672 SGISENGVAG
+1672 SA
-1682 GVNQGGEVTGGIERT
+1682 TPT
-1697 DEREGDLAQAKVT
+1697 DEGTGIQANGTTGSVDQGSEATREPLTAQQESEEEAGLRSRIET
-1710 APLSNEVNEFDKP
+1710 LEDDE
-1723 FVLSSDGTPTFG
+1723 T
-1735 EVTEDSGL
+1735 TEDSPEGVVYHRPIL
-1743 TAAPIKLSL
+1743 IDGTHRVEQIDAPDKK
-1752 GENIVDENG
+1752 GNYNG
-1761 SNHGYGL
+1761 SYFVYEGQRFGGL
-1768 LHIEAGHGN
+1768 PE
-1777 QIRAAGF
+1777 
-1784 ASVEDF
+1784 
-1790 VEAVARNYDTIREGS
+1790 
-1805 VVADNQTYLL
+1805 VVA
-1815 EVSDEHNNTL
+1815 H
-1825 FVQLSKDGG
+1825 
-1834 YWNVN
+1834 
-1839 SAGIFKKKYSRR
+1839 
-1851 KPEVFTRPALEPE
+1851 
-1864 TNTDFSGVDSGL
+1864 
-1876 SNGVTAPAGN
+1876 
-1886 SPQTSA
+1886 
-1892 GKGSNNNPNLQEKAE
+1892 
-1907 IFADGQGNM
+1907 
-1916 EIDGGTVS
+1916 IDGKESPVT
-1924 QQHIGQEV
+1924 
-1932 ENEEATVGEPQVET
+1932 
-1946 DAVAIAEREVNT
+1946 IAEREVNT
-1958 NPTPAQKDAG
+1958 EPTPAQRDAG
-1968 NYKKGHVKIE
+1968 NYKKGHVKID
-1978 GFDVTI
+1978 GYDISI
-1984 ENPRGSERSGTDANG
+1984 ENPKGSVRRGTAHDGT
-1999 HEWRQRMN
+1999 EWETRMN

-2021 DHIDVFLSDS
+2021 DHIDVFLSDN

-2041 QRKADGS
+2041 QRNADGS

-2055 YGFGSADEARAAYLS
+2055 YGFNSADEARAAYLS

-2092 WIDSSHR
+2092 WVNSSHR
-2099 KTKPFAEYKSVKT
+2099 KTKPFAEYKSVKP
-2112 LGDTQLGEGAAV
+2112 LGGQNEGVAMPSQQTEEANTVGAEVAAEWLLSSGQNAINSTDYLLKALSGVFSKATQAIEAIRQKYAPQFAASEYSEIKNFVGSDLYQQVVGEIKNVLDGTYNNAEASNILDTIMQSPTGLPMRTGQEVSRRLEALEQVGNTQLGESAAV
-2124 VQQPTEQS
+2124 VQQPTEQQ
-2132 EEPQPVG
+2132 PQVSLTEGEAETIIGAMKDRASFAPFVEITDENWRDSVTTPIG
-2139 RGVFGNIYDQFKG
+2139 EVRMGANQ
-2152 KAKEAI
+2152 KEKL
-2158 AFLRKRK
+2158 F
-2165 EGVAK
+2165 AK
-2170 GALHHRQV
+2170 GREQQYGMVLETLEHPDLV
-2178 GDIDVVWGDENRGLA
+2178 LEETDKEENMFHERPSSYLFVKTFQKPDGSKYV
-2193 HIDNKHTDVATR
+2193 HFESVTV
-2205 LQEVLDGMS
+2205 QQDGME
-2214 VVSTSEN
+2214 V
-2221 RIVLDS
+2221 
-2227 PTHRAVVSKDWYGEP
+2227 
-2242 VDNWLLTA
+2242 
-2250 YGKKNG
+2250 
-2256 VSGGSIDI
+2256 
-2264 VPEPEGKQNGTA
+2264 
-2276 PLQNASP
+2276 
-2283 SNSVS
+2283 SVS
-2288 ANTTDTNRTAVDGK
+2288 SHIIRENQLRNKVKSDRLLYKATALDEPAHSSAEQPTNEGSSLS
-2302 RNDTATPQNTVSEGK
+2302 SEGK
-2317 GNDISASEQ
+2317 GSDFSASEQ

-2334 EPEFEARYQISP
+2334 EPEFEAKYQISP
-2346 KPYTTKRGKVLD
+2346 KPYTTKKGKVLD
-2358 MQLVMFP
+2358 MQLVKFA
-2365 DELKDKVN
+2365 DELKDKVI
-2373 WTNARQLAKELK
+2373 WTNARQLAKDLK

-2451 EADALT
+2451 EAEALT

-2470 NGYGANNTL
+2470 NGYGANNIL

-2550 NGARELPE
+2550 NGARDLPE
-2558 VGDAGYSEEMSPYD
+2558 VEKAGYTEEMSPYD
-2572 EVRAFDVLS
+2572 EVKKFDVANFDKA
-2581 LGGETTEHSTPTVFE
+2581 STDSMAA
-2596 RAEEVTKELD
+2596 AEQVM
-2606 AERQAEEAKEK
+2606 AEQEAARQADEAKE
-2617 IAESKPKTTP
+2617 I
-2627 NPLRPATEA
+2627 
-2636 DFDNAHPVVYYDG
+2636 
-2649 KPYGV
+2649 
-2654 IAVMHSGEQISAT
+2654 
-2667 QFSQPHIESI
+2667 
-2677 VLTNGK
+2677 
-2683 SVNLDNLQVFDEAT
+2683 
-2697 AATQR
+2697 

-2708 KNSISEQKRG
+2708 KGSKSEQKRG
-2718 KSTPSKKKRVSLQQ
+2718 KATPSKKKSVTLQQ
-2732 EPDLFGNSFNEEST
+2732 EPDLFGSFGEDAT
-2746 SVESQNK
+2746 HVESL
-2753 NDNDRLRRTE
+2753 NDNSNGHARTD
-2763 TAVRSS
+2763 AVRSE
-2769 RGQGEGAP
+2769 GLPADGNQQGEHTERRSQASGQEGERAE
-2777 APAQT
+2777 
-2782 DRGGELPSESGG
+2782 RGREVRGNG
-2794 SQLQQGADRQGS
+2794 SLQQG
-2806 AGLQDRRSP
+2806 LH
-2815 DGLSQGESV
+2815 DGLRPSDQLNNTPTEK
-2824 ESRRDDNGGLD
+2824 RRTRQPL
-2835 SGLQERRNDG
+2835 ER
-2845 RRDSSVQ
+2845 
-2852 GRDEQVRSS
+2852 
-2861 SGRPVGYVSQL
+2861 
-2872 TENLSGVPNGDTRG
+2872 PN
-2886 SVRPGSSNIRRS
+2886 
-2898 ESERGKSDAPL
+2898 
-2909 SPVSN
+2909 N
-2914 PKNLR
+2914 PKNTH

-2939 ANIKAIELMKQ
+2939 ANIKAIELMQQ
-2950 LMDSGEQATPE
+2950 LVESGEQATPE
-2961 QMAVLRQFSGWGGLG
+2961 QMDVLRQFSGWGGLG
-2976 KAFENYTAH
+2976 KAFSSDGL
-2985 TNGKPTPQYL
+2985 NGANGRL
-2995 RELLGEE
+2995 RQLLGEE
-3002 AYQQANMSRNSAY
+3002 AYEQANMSRNSAY

-3064 AVEIDPTTGNI
+3064 AVEIDQTTGNI

-3100 DLAITNVPFVTG
+3100 DLAITNVPFVPG
-3112 LRVNDTTGDK
+3112 MLVPKDTSGDS
-3122 DLSKKF
+3122 DLSRKF
-3128 HDIHDFC
+3128 RNSIQDFC

-3146 GMGIFITS
+3146 GIGIFITS
-3154 SGTLDNSARLR
+3154 RSTLDDSARLR
-3165 QWIIQE
+3165 EWVIQE

-3195 IIVIRKRVNGKVS
+3195 IIVIRKRVNGKKS

-3224 YDTGES
+3224 YDTGET
-3230 KRVKGEEIP
+3230 KKVKGEEIP

-3251 FVEHPE
+3251 FARHPE
-3257 MMGGEMHFGFE
+3257 MMGGEMHFNFE
-3268 KGETFRPTSKALYP
+3268 MGETRYPTSRSLFP
-3282 VKGKNQAELLK
+3282 VKGKNQADMLK
-3293 SWVSSFAGKE
+3293 SWSQSFDGKDWGEVATVSQLTEQAI
-3303 WVNAETSRQNRE
+3303 
-3315 AHDVVYE
+3315 YE

-3419 ISFLKSDVDFANI
+3419 ISFLKNDVDFANI
-3432 LALEKFSERGDLKT
+3432 LALEKFSERGDVKT
-3446 GKRIQEFGKTD
+3446 VKRIQEFGKTD

-3471 PTNVKDGIIAS
+3471 PTNVQDGIIAS
-3482 IYVYGRVDVPWITEQ
+3482 IYVHGRVDIPWMAATLSQHTGHAMTEEQ
-3497 LSGKTAEHTTLTEDD
+3497 I
-3512 VKAEIVRSGL
+3512 KAEIVKSGL

-3544 EKLAQATQNNSN
+3544 EKLVQAQANNAD

-3565 LEKVIPDNIPAHL
+3565 LEAVVPMDIPAHL

-3704 AMSEHIERIYNDMF
+3704 AMSERIERIYNDMF
-3718 NNYAPMKIEDTF
+3718 NNYVPKSIPMRF
-3730 VPIHFAG
+3730 VPEYFGG
-3737 ASKKITLDPHQSHA
+3737 ATHSIKLRPHQA
-3751 AMRAVLQ
+3751 QAVIRGTTQ
-3758 PVMLAHEVGAGK
+3758 PLLLAHEVGSGK
-3770 TFTLITAAM
+3770 TYTLISTAM

-3787 KKPMI
+3787 RKPMI

-3801 FVESAKELYLSAKV
+3801 FVEDAKELYPGAKV

-4027 YLMPADTMKEYGIYY
+4027 YLMPADMMKEYGIYY

-4063 KFKESNRFAGY
+4063 KFKENNRFAGY

-4086 VADTMT
+4086 VADTVLNEDVEK
-4092 QKEIEEYRKKMGK
+4092 QRIAEGGES
-4105 PTKIP
+4105 KIP
-4110 RTELLYDNGDN
+4110 EMEDG
-4121 KAEDIYLPQTRALR
+4121 KATDIYLPQTRALR

-4141 KKRLDDFDKMSG
+4141 KKQLDDFDKMSG
-4153 KEKKENSHIPLTMYG
+4153 KDKKANSHIPLTMYG

-4194 AVRQTLRSLRETE
+4194 AVRQTLRSLEETQ
-4207 SYSGTVALFADN
+4207 SYHGTIALFADN
-4219 YQNKKSGFNLY
+4219 YQNKRSGFNLY

-4367 ENRVLEEEED
+4367 ENRALEEEED

-4425 LDGEIRAWKERLD
+4425 LEGEIRAWKERLD

-4549 VRQSLLREGLEDI
+4549 VHQSLLREGLEDI
-4562 VKNVISGQDFRE
+4562 VNNVISGQDFRE
-4574 GIERSERIIDKN
+4574 GIERSERIIEKN

-4601 EFEKELEQAH
+4601 EFEKELEQAY

-4637 DVEDVDVNEAAEV
+4637 DVEEASDISEAEESEDESKEKDSDVHFRDGEDDIEDVNGRFNERLEELDKDRNQKDRILHLGYPGTFLLNGGIADGEIVMDFDKFVRKSSENYKHPHPFTADDIKDLPKAINAPIAVFESSSHEGDNVILTELKKNGRNFIVVIRAKKQNRKGGIVLEVNDIQTLYPKDAKGIIKWFLDGLHTQVDKEKALRWIEALRSHPGTSISEELYSESSPLTGQQRTILADVDINELNSAAKIVENFENPKLSEENLREREGEATKRLTYEESLAMSRRAGYTKKQHDAWQERAWRHMHEAAES
-4650 EDEDTVGDE
+4650 T
-4659 DVRFKDGGGRDEGV
+4659 
-4673 AQVRRR
+4673 
-4679 FDELNS
+4679 
-4685 QYSGKAFDV
+4685 
-4694 VVLDELSDDEV
+4694 
-4705 LDLLGA
+4705 
-4711 TAEEREEITPEEVE
+4711 
-4725 KVRDWLKNGKRY
+4725 
-4737 ASYNSLTG
+4737 
-4745 KIIIFADKVPE
+4745 
-4756 GKEEEAFFHENIHGV
+4756 
-4771 LRDLYG
+4771 
-4777 DGVRPVAEL
+4777 
-4786 FWEIAP
+4786 
-4792 DNGLVSRDFVK
+4792 
-4803 RNYESAK
+4803 
-4810 QKEEYFVYWLSRA
+4810 
-4823 MVKGRVDEELDLLGK
+4823 
-4838 EETNIKDY
+4838 
-4846 GQGTEENGEAN
+4846 
-4857 RPEVQEEEV
+4857 
-4866 GNSSGMGSE
+4866 
-4875 TGERRRDRVLRGVR
+4875 
-4889 LESSS
+4889 
-4894 VRGIRD
+4894 
-4900 VVVGILNSIGY
+4900 
-4911 EPSLEAERRL
+4911 
-4921 DMDSGVNSAT
+4921 
-4931 GIPGGALSRLAG
+4931 
-4943 SYEPR
+4943 
-4948 TATRRYTR
+4948 
-4956 AEQSAYVERKL
+4956 VER
-4967 KQLRR
+4967 
-4972 AATELVEKLGLTG
+4972 LGLGG
-4985 RVTILDSD
+4985 RVTIMENAD
-4993 EGLGKRYQGKRG
+4993 GLKGRKAKAKGWFDAKTGK
-5005 WYDEKKGTITVVLGN
+5005 IVVVLGN
-5020 HSGKLD
+5020 HHSVSD
-5026 VLETVLHEG
+5026 VVKTILHEG
-5035 VAHYGLRRLFGRN
+5035 VAHYGLRKLFGQH

-5056 FEAAEPD
+5056 YQYGDES
-5063 VRARIVKLA
+5063 VRREIVELA
-5072 TRHKWDFRI
+5072 KKHGWDFSV

-5086 LADLAERI
+5086 LAWLAEDTDFERAT
-5094 DYNAVDNVMF
+5094 NQ
-5104 GWWTSIKRMF
+5104 GWWSKIKSLF
-5114 FKMLGKLGLK
+5114 FDMLYHIGLGDYGGAIL
-5124 DFADTGIELS
+5124 TN
-5134 DNELRYILWR
+5134 NELRYILWR
-5144 SYQNLAEPGRYRN
+5144 SYENMAEPGRYRN
-5157 PFSVAKDMDMQLRLG
+5157 PFREAEDITMQMKLG
-5172 VSSYDKER
+5172 VGSFDRER
-5180 ARIHSLGRIDDS
+5180 ARIHSLGRIDN
-5192 SRVLANAVAEGGNF
+5192 SRAVA
-5206 VAEPQ
+5206 
-5211 STVLRF
+5211 
-5217 SGGDLEDVNARFNE
+5217 
-5231 QLANFT
+5231 
-5237 LASSDDYVFDLGSPS
+5237 
-5252 LPLLAAGVEDKPIR
+5252 
-5266 LYGSKVAA
+5266 
-5274 KMRKHGF
+5274 
-5281 NASELRDLPYAVAH
+5281 
-5295 PIAVFDNLGRIG
+5295 
-5307 NRSVLT
+5307 
-5313 ELQKERGNI
+5313 
-5322 LVTIDIGKGTDVDFD
+5322 
-5337 IVSSV
+5337 
-5342 FGKRGSSVVEW
+5342 
-5353 INKGFLRFV
+5353 
-5362 DKEKA
+5362 
-5367 LNYLHLS
+5367 
-5374 APIAE
+5374 AE
-5379 ASNNPELNSAAKVVE
+5379 AATMSQRT
-5394 EFENPKL
+5394 
-5401 FEENLSE
+5401 
-5408 DSKKG
+5408 G
-5413 GVLFRDGDGD
+5413 QGVLFRDGD
-5423 FSERDRAIARD
+5423 FSERDRATARNT
-5434 RYEKMVSE
+5434 YEEMVSS

-5455 LGLKKLYDAILT
+5455 LGLKKLYDAILS

-5508 LLEEIGKLTKPAG
+5508 LLKAIGSIAG
-5521 KTSGHSNAAR
+5521 NKKGAR
-5531 IALTDY
+5531 QALTDY

-5563 DFNEAYQNF
+5563 DFNDAYQKF

-5578 GLTALTGENDV
+5578 GLTALTGEDDV
-5589 LAAEDAAQQIVD
+5589 VAAEAAAQQIVD

-5612 WDRTREATHATLE
+5612 WDRTREATQATLE

-5645 QYYIPLQGWDETTSD
+5645 EYYIPLQGWDETTSD

-5681 VGRSSKADDPVA
+5681 VGRSSKADDPIA

-5727 SVRDLWLEYDAVAD
+5727 SVHDLWLEYDAATD
-5741 EWVPV
+5741 EWIPV
-5746 FADIEDGDTAADVER
+5746 FADLEDGDSAADVER

-5791 YKVVKGNMKEH
+5791 YKVVKGNLKEH

-5834 VEQGGAVGKLLKA
+5834 VEQGGVVGNMLKA

-5854 LSAFYTTRYPDFV
+5854 LSAFYTTRNPDFV

-5912 KWEHGTLDRNKRLEE
+5912 KWEHGTLDRNKRLEG

-6017 KKGSGSKMLNSK
+6017 KKGNGGKMVNAT
-6029 GQDRNILKLL
+6029 GQTLL
-6039 ANPKTYFSEKDRA
+6039 GKV
-6052 ELLAQIGSYVGGGGR
+6052 GSYVGGGGR
-6067 LAFVFWNAGV
+6067 LAYVFWNAGV

-6099 TMFIVGYV
+6099 TMFILGYV

-6156 FRSIYGLGELA
+6156 FRGIYGLGELA
-6167 SGVISGNEHYDNKE
+6167 SGAISGNEHYDGKE
-6181 LSYQIV
+6181 MSYQIV

-6200 GGGGVSPWIPSSAK
+6200 GGGGVSPWVPSSAK

-6220 WMNKG
+6220 VMNKG
-6225 WTGLPIYKETPWNQN
+6225 WTGLPIYKDTPWNQN

-6248 KNTDQTLVGASKWLN
+6248 KNADQTLVGASRWLN
-6263 ENTGGDDFK
+6263 EATGGDEFK

-6285 LLSGVFGGYVTT
+6285 LLNGIFGGYTNTVG
-6297 AEKLK
+6297 KLK
-6302 KMGETAL
+6302 KMGETAF
-6309 GNREFD
+6309 GDREFD
-6315 WRNMLIANRVVK
+6315 WRNMLLANRVVK

-6348 YEETKRLMRK
+6348 YEETSRLLRK
-6358 YKDAADEGI
+6358 YRGAAGKGVI
-6367 AGMAEK
+6367 GMAERAN
-6373 VDFLYNSPEYLR
+6373 FIYNSPEYAR
-6385 YELFNKYKADI
+6385 YALFDYYKDII
-6396 DDYREDLQEATDD
+6396 DDYREVLEATSDD
-6409 SERKSIEGEMY
+6409 ADRKVIENQMY
-6420 ATMREL
+6420 VVMRGL
-6426 IDLLH
+6426 IDQLH
-6431 EVK
+6431 EKE